1 MSDKKFSDFTVQSD
15 LTNFDGVVGYDTS
28 NNYYISPA
36 NLYTDVANNIS
47 LNTSAITAGTLP
59 IARGGTNSTTSQG
72 AIDTLTNVAGAS
84 TGHVLTKDVSGN
96 ATFQAPAGGSSL
108 KWVVQAVT
116 RNQFSTDKPSTFGPQ
131 INGLFYFPYGRI
143 SGFYQPYV
151 IPYDCTLVK
160 TEYYWNASGIMI
172 IDPGE
177 TADLRYYKFVTTGT
191 GADANDLSVTS
202 DWTNTGSLGITM
214 SNADNAT
221 RPFKSAT
228 NSISFTAG
236 EIIAVAMSESGT
248 VTPTTNDYT
257 WIQLYFE
264 AT

>member
-1 MSDKKFSDFTVQSD
+1 MADKKFSDFTVQSN

-28 NNYYISPA
+28 NNYYISPT

-59 IARGGTNSTTSQG
+59 IARGGTNSGTEQQ
-72 AIDTLTNVAGAS
+72 AINTLTNVTGAT
-84 TGHVLTKDVSGN
+84 TGHVLTKDSSGN
-96 ATFQAPAGGSSL
+96 ATFQAASGSA

-116 RNQFSTDKPSTFGPQ
+116 RNQFSTDKPGTYGPQ
-131 INGLFYFPYGRI
+131 INGLFYFPHGRI

-177 TADLRYYKFVTTGT
+177 TADLRYYKFVTTST
-191 GADANDLSVTS
+191 PANDFSATS

-214 SNADNAT
+214 SL
-221 RPFKSAT
+221 SL
-228 NSISFTAG
+228 IH
-236 EIIAVAMSESGT
+236 I
-248 VTPTTNDYT
+248 
-257 WIQLYFE
+257 
-264 AT
+264 